1 MRALELKDMER
12 QKQFLIITGI
22 LILSGVLGSILTSA
36 GIGAYLYISGQ
47 IGVAFSEHIKDTAS
61 VSVLF
66 MLVAVP
72 ITLILGVPA
81 FFLLQ
86 RIHLLNGW
94 VISAIGA
101 LAGWVTGLTPLGFIS
116 VVACICQ
123 GVMTAIISWIL
134 LYRYAL

>member
-1 MRALELKDMER
+1 MER

-116 VVACICQ
+116 VVACI
-123 GVMTAIISWIL
+123 
-134 LYRYAL
+134 